1 MKLKI
6 PNDAYID
13 SQPNSDWLFNTQ
25 SKVLYGDWFIVD
37 CNERAAL
44 LISILCLFFVSLL
57 IEKKISSTSSSRTTV
72 VKPRGW
78 DAHIRRMR
86 TMRGEPILVASPKYS
101 SRRKMNHQAK
111 YEILCLT

>member
-13 SQPNSDWLFNTQ
+13 SQPNSDWLLMIR
-25 SKVLYGDWFIVD
+25 SRVLYADRLIVGY
-37 CNERAAL
+37 NERATL
-44 LISILCLFFVSLL
+44 LINILILFFVTLL
-57 IEKKISSTSSSRTTV
+57 IDKKISSTSSSRTTV

-86 TMRGEPILVASPKYS
+86 TMRGEPVLVASPKYS
-101 SRRKMNHQAK
+101 NRLKMNHQAK